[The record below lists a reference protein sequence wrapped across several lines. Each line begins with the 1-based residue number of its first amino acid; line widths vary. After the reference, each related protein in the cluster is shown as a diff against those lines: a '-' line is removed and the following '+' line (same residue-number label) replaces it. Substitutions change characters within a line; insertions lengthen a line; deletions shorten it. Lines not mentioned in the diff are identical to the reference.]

1 MDEQEYTL
9 EEISYS
15 KKEHCRIMEP
25 VLGKWFQN
33 PKTLNLVSPNLTYP
47 FKFKNWI
54 SKNYLEKREKIIS
67 LIIKKGGWI
76 IGHVSYRINK
86 NKFHIF
92 HLFIDEG
99 HRRLGLAK
107 KLINKIEKC
116 SQLGNINLITLN
128 VMQKNKEAIN
138 LYERLGYEI
147 FDFDKS
153 GTIKMKKYNG

>member
-15 KKEHCRIMEP
+15 KKEHCRIMES
-25 VLGKWFQN
+25 VLSKWFQN
-33 PKTLNLVSPNLTYP
+33 PKTLNLVSPSLTYP

-54 SKNYLEKREKIIS
+54 SKNYSEKRGKIIS
-67 LIIKKGGWI
+67 IIIKKGDWI

-86 NKFHIF
+86 YKFHIF
-92 HLFIDEG
+92 HLFIDEEYRG
-99 HRRLGLAK
+99 LGLAK
-107 KLINKIEKC
+107 RLMNKIEKC
-116 SQLGNINLITLN
+116 SQMKGVNLITLN